1 MSTIQEVVPMRGS
14 EQGIALLIDSWRNQI
29 KYDQQYREFQQNAI
43 EAIQRVQKKNPD
55 YKGVIKWKVDET
67 HLKRFGMKKLCIIDN
82 GEGMT
87 AEEMHRNINNLGGSS
102 RNNQNSNFG
111 CGAKIV

>member
-43 EAIQRVQKKNPD
+43 EAIQRVQKKKTRLQRC
-55 YKGVIKWKVDET
+55 Y
-67 HLKRFGMKKLCIIDN
+67 
-82 GEGMT
+82 
-87 AEEMHRNINNLGGSS
+87 
-102 RNNQNSNFG
+102 
-111 CGAKIV
+111 